1 MKRVSIY
8 RIDLTKRVTEYSL
21 YRDGRHP
28 KNYLESEEYLWKIE
42 IYDSRDE
49 PVKTET
55 HSKSGKIMEEL
66 QNIYDKENRIIK
78 SIRNG
83 DSFAVTIISEY
94 EYSPDNQ
101 MVIKTEFFGEQLN
114 AKVITQKNK
123 SGDIISVES
132 YDWND
137 TLTNKII
144 NQFDETDMLLHFYEY
159 DGDGNELYRT
169 DYTHEA
175 NGKITTETDYY
186 DGVECKS
193 IFKYKGDKLI
203 RIEWQRR
210 KDHGT
215 EIYNYDSSGN

>member
-8 RIDLTKRVTEYSL
+8 RIDLTKR
-21 YRDGRHP
+21 
-28 KNYLESEEYLWKIE
+28 
-42 IYDSRDE
+42 
-49 PVKTET
+49 ET
-55 HSKSGKIMEEL
+55 
-66 QNIYDKENRIIK
+66 
-78 SIRNG
+78 
-83 DSFAVTIISEY
+83 

-137 TLTNKII
+137 TLTKKII

-169 DYTHEA
+169 DYTHDA
-175 NGKITTETDYY
+175 NEKITTETDYY
-186 DGVECKS
+186 DGEEWKS
-193 IFKYKGDKLI
+193 MKKISLI
-203 RIEWQRR
+203 EKPI
-210 KDHGT
+210 K
-215 EIYNYDSSGN
+215 